1 MLTFVSLKTLPGDQI
16 RHKKTGT
23 DNSVAGFTIRSLLSL
38 VTNSDMQLLAST
50 CSSYLKDAHVVKPP
64 RPGAKFANFETRM

>member
-1 MLTFVSLKTLPGDQI
+1 LTFIRLKNVFRDKF

-38 VTNSDMQLLAST
+38 VTNSDTQFLAST
-50 CSSYLKDAHVVKPP
+50 CSFYPKDRQDVKLPIDVAAINNL
-64 RPGAKFANFETRM
+64 RADT